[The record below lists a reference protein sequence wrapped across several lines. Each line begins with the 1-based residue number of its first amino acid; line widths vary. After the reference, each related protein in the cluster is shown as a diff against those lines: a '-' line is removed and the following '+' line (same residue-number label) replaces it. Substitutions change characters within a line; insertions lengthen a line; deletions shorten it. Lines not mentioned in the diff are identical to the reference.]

1 MSPTTYPI
9 TLEHATDLIQ
19 QLALSPSE
27 TFIEPSPWAAF
38 LFDDLRSATAFRLR
52 FNAERLPYAD
62 RSQFL
67 MVAEHD
73 PEMEPWLRSC
83 GGDYEQVEFVAV
95 QFASDGDRAQFEA
108 ML

>member
-1 MSPTTYPI
+1 MAALIWCVTLNTLMPSATYPI
-9 TLEHATDLIQ
+9 TLEHATDLRE
-19 QLALSPSE
+19 QLRLSPFH
-27 TFIEPSPWAAF
+27 THIEPSRYAGY

-83 GGDYEQVEFVAV
+83 GGDYEQVE
-95 QFASDGDRAQFEA
+95 
-108 ML
+108 